1 MSQSSQFERVIDGL
15 FAVLLALKKQPV
27 IRFDESSPLCRNI
40 AERLSVRID
49 QERNL
54 FNFQGSSQAPLLL
67 LLDRKEDPVT
77 PLLNQWTYEA
87 MTHELLTLK
96 NNRVVLTESTGVG
109 TGDVREVVLDQ
120 RIDDFYR
127 RNMFLNFGELGDNV
141 KHLVDSFQ
149 VQHRST
155 DRLDTIDDMMK
166 FVENYP
172 EFKKTSHNV
181 SKHVTLLS
189 ELSKVVDRNRLL
201 DVSELEQDIA
211 CRESAVEHKAQVLN
225 FLKSYKVT
233 KEDKLKLVLLY
244 SLRYERAGDMHLG
257 ALIQG
262 LYEAGLGSDKVSLV
276 NALTQQA
283 GASARRGDV
292 FNNQSFLAKA
302 RSSVKRGF
310 GGVTNVYT
318 QHEPLLAAI
327 LDDTIRGRLRL
338 EDYPVVHGTP
348 PQTCREVVVFI
359 AGGATYE
366 ESKCVAE
373 INGYIPATAQENS
386 FTASARAA
394 SKMNGTRIILGG
406 STIHN
411 SASYLQEIAK
421 KQTMMSTS

>member
-1 MSQSSQFERVIDGL
+1 M
-15 FAVLLALKKQPV
+15 
-27 IRFDESSPLCRNI
+27 N
-40 AERLSVRID
+40 
-49 QERNL
+49 
-54 FNFQGSSQAPLLL
+54 
-67 LLDRKEDPVT
+67 
-77 PLLNQWTYEA
+77 
-87 MTHELLTLK
+87 
-96 NNRVVLTESTGVG
+96 
-109 TGDVREVVLDQ
+109 
-120 RIDDFYR
+120 
-127 RNMFLNFGELGDNV
+127 
-141 KHLVDSFQ
+141 
-149 VQHRST
+149 
-155 DRLDTIDDMMK
+155 